1 MLLEDIK
8 KILNCRVLCCEELL
22 NLEIGEG
29 CATDLMSNVLATS
42 GTNTLLIT
50 GLNNIQVVRTAEM
63 SDIPAVVFIQDRIP
77 NNDVIELAKEKN
89 IVLMVS
95 NYSMYSACG
104 NLYLAGLR

>member
-1 MLLEDIK
+1 
-8 KILNCRVLCCEELL
+8 
-22 NLEIGEG
+22 
-29 CATDLMSNVLATS
+29 
-42 GTNTLLIT
+42 
-50 GLNNIQVVRTAEM
+50 M